1 MDFSFEE
8 LSEKLKKLKM
18 SQKEFA
24 DYLGVSNTTISKWKA
39 KNKASKYAF
48 LVMDYIEDIYTK
60 NQKLKFYITKGNK

>member
-8 LSEKLKKLKM
+8 LSKKLKKLKM

-39 KNKASKYAF
+39 KNKAPKYAF
-48 LVMDYIEDIYTK
+48 IVMDYIEDIYTK
-60 NQKLKFYITKGNK
+60 NQKLKFYITKGN